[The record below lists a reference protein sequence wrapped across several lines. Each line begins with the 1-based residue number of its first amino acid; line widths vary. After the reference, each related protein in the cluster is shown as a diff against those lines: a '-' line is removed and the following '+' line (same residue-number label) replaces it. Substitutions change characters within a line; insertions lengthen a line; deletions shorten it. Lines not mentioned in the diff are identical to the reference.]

1 MTNQITSQSGHEPLH
16 WESTPHVTPPS
27 GRLPVWRKIAYASG
41 GLTDF
46 FFLNVL
52 LSLATQIYVTGM
64 GMDIRLLG
72 FALAIPKVLGV
83 VTDPLFGMWSDNT
96 HSRWGR
102 RRPYILIGG
111 IAGAVLLP
119 LMWCIPAGS
128 DFSQFAYLAVM
139 ISVFSVFYS
148 MFSIPYGALGY
159 ELTTDYDERTRVFAW
174 KGYLAACG
182 ALSAAWFYKFCTLSA
197 FPNEVVGVR
206 WLSVLVGLLMV
217 AGAIA
222 TVTGCREHTL
232 RQRQPAVPLGI
243 ALRMTFSNRPFLLL
257 QGATQVLGLALAI
270 TGPMGWLVFL
280 YYVCQANKDMAA
292 DITAYGGII
301 AFLTQIAANAM
312 GVWIAT
318 RLGKREGGVVGFVLV
333 LISIAILPWALTAQ
347 HPWWNVGAW
356 IISGLGMPLIS
367 LMIGSMTAD
376 VCDEDELHTG
386 LRREGAYSAVNGFIG
401 KIMQIVIVLVGG
413 FLPWLMGYQTSST
426 PPLDAILVKMKYL
439 LIGIQFT
446 GVIVALFAFW
456 FYPITRARSEHT
468 RRELDARRTN
478 KETA

>member
-1 MTNQITSQSGHEPLH
+1 MELHNPQQTSL
-16 WESTPHVTPPS
+16 
-27 GRLPVWRKIAYASG
+27 RLPVWRKVAYASG

-83 VTDPLFGMWSDNT
+83 VTDPLFGSWSDNT
-96 HSRWGR
+96 RTRWGR
-102 RRPYILIGG
+102 RRPYILAGG
-111 IAGAVLLP
+111 VAGAVLLP
-119 LMWCIPAGS
+119 LMWCVPGGTEL
-128 DFSQFAYLAVM
+128 FRFAYLAVM

-174 KGYLAACG
+174 KGYLTACG
-182 ALSAAWFYKFCTLSA
+182 ALSAAWFYRFCTLSL

-206 WLSVLVGLLMV
+206 WLSVGVGVLMV
-217 AGAIA
+217 AGALA
-222 TVTGCREHTL
+222 TVAGCRERTVL
-232 RQRQPAVPLGI
+232 TRQPAVPLGQ
-243 ALRMTFSNRPFLLL
+243 ALRLTLANRPFLLL
-257 QGATQVLGLALAI
+257 QAATQVLGLALAI

-280 YYVCQANKDMAA
+280 YYVCQSSKGTAA
-292 DITAYGGII
+292 DITAYGGTI
-301 AFLTQIAANAM
+301 AFCTQIGANAM

-318 RLGKREGGVVGFVLV
+318 RLGKREGGVVGFGLV
-333 LISIAILPWALTAQ
+333 LLSIAILPWALTSA
-347 HPWWNVGAW
+347 HPWWNVAAW

-386 LRREGAYSAVNGFIG
+386 LRREGAYSAVNGFVG
-401 KIMQIVIVLVGG
+401 KLMQILIVLVGG
-413 FLPWLMGYQTSST
+413 FLPWLAGYQNSAT
-426 PPLDAILVKMKYL
+426 PPTETLLLRMKYL
-439 LIGIQFT
+439 LIGVQLT
-446 GVIVALFAFW
+446 GVLLALAAFW
-456 FYPITRARSEHT
+456 LYPITRARSEQT
-468 RRELDARRTN
+468 RRELDAR
-478 KETA
+478 KKG